1 MKRNSC
7 FWPTN
12 DPRARTEWDFRAAWQ
27 GRDERKYRFYFLS
40 PEEVWL
46 CHCYE
51 FDRTLPRTVKD
62 VLQWRGKNDCA
73 DFETL
78 LEHYWRTDGN
88 GKEGIPIVSNW
99 FYMIWPEWPQKPYL
113 SISSGER
120 RKRFERMWPKA
131 TSRPRKLKLL
141 PLGEGYRA
149 FNDLSKCSELVR
161 HVFQRRIPEQRVSFD
176 GETYTVW
183 YKDHR
188 DEMEY
193 PRVVAAFEIDFA
205 LSPTRLAKLFENWCR
220 EHQNKNKWKAKPNR
234 GQTSDTDKLRTQLK
248 DLGAW
253 RLVQAGLAYERAAKY
268 TQEMSG
274 QPLFADKA
282 DWSRAVATAN
292 ELIFRCS

>member
-1 MKRNSC
+1 M
-7 FWPTN
+7 
-12 DPRARTEWDFRAAWQ
+12 
-27 GRDERKYRFYFLS
+27 
-40 PEEVWL
+40 
-46 CHCYE
+46 
-51 FDRTLPRTVKD
+51 
-62 VLQWRGKNDCA
+62 
-73 DFETL
+73 
-78 LEHYWRTDGN
+78 
-88 GKEGIPIVSNW
+88 
-99 FYMIWPEWPQKPYL
+99 
-113 SISSGER
+113 
-120 RKRFERMWPKA
+120 
-131 TSRPRKLKLL
+131 
-141 PLGEGYRA
+141 
-149 FNDLSKCSELVR
+149 R

-253 RLVQAGLAYERAAKY
+253 RLVQAGLTYERAAKY

-282 DWSRAVATAN
+282 DWSHAVATAN